1 MQPVSAK
8 PLESPSSGL
17 FVSAIHTDSG
27 KTLASALLCLALQA
41 DYWKPVQCG
50 FPTDSDQ
57 IRSWLGTG
65 VHVHPEQYRLRT
77 PASPH
82 FAAAMEPAA
91 IRVSDFRLP
100 VTQSR
105 NLVVEGA
112 GGLLVPLN
120 ENETL
125 ADLIQA
131 LDLPLVLVVNHYLG
145 ALNHSLLTLREIH
158 RRGIR
163 LAGLIFNGTDF
174 QDAESVL
181 LRAAGCP
188 CLLRLPRLEEISRPV
203 LEDYAA
209 RIQFHG

>member
-1 MQPVSAK
+1 M
-8 PLESPSSGL
+8 ESLSSGC

-27 KTLASALLCLALQA
+27 KTLASALLCLALKA

-50 FPTDSDQ
+50 LPADSDQ
-57 IRSWLGTG
+57 ISHWLGTG
-65 VHVHPEQYRLRT
+65 VRVHPERHRLST

-82 FAAAMEPAA
+82 YAAAMEQTA
-91 IRVSDFRLP
+91 IRVSDFSLP
-100 VTQSR
+100 ASQGR

-120 ENETL
+120 EDETL
-125 ADLIQA
+125 ADLILA
-131 LDLPLVLVVNHYLG
+131 TGLPLILVINHYLG
-145 ALNHSLLTLREIH
+145 AISHSLLTLSEIH
-158 RRGIR
+158 RRGIP

-188 CLLRLPRLEEISRPV
+188 CLLRLPRLEEISLPV
-203 LEDYAA
+203 LQDYAA
-209 RIQFHG
+209 RIRFPG